1 MDDIAVLVAEAI
13 ARRVKEGRARQ
24 ALATPGAAAPPA
36 ASVAKPPAGKASA
49 AKPAPPAAKAAAAPP
64 PRPAPPRPVPP
75 AAGGDDFFA
84 MPLDAPHVMATV
96 PLLEAFSSAPAL
108 LAAFVLHEA
117 LGKPVALRDDGGTFP
132 GPLRSNE

>member
-1 MDDIAVLVAEAI
+1 VDDIAVLVAEAI

-24 ALATPGAAAPPA
+24 ALATPGT
-36 ASVAKPPAGKASA
+36 A
-49 AKPAPPAAKAAAAPP
+49 AKPAAAQPAPPVAKAAAAPAKPP
-64 PRPAPPRPVPP
+64 PRPAPPSPVSRP

-84 MPLDAPHVMATV
+84 MPLDAPRLMATA
-96 PLLEAFSSAPAL
+96 PLLDAFSSAPAL